1 VQTGSGIN
9 AVNAEGR
16 LDDIRSFSLDAT
28 TDIEQI
34 VTNTGNSTE
43 DLSFHF
49 LINGGELAL
58 FSPSGNF
65 DLLRASVTVQ
75 IFGIGS
81 HSGPSGFLWWWMAT
95 LEGDPFTGQ
104 VTLSSELVSDDL
116 GLGAPAI
123 SAIEIENGEAS
134 VGIAAFPAVI
144 DLGTLDSNNNSTTVS
159 YHMSASVSGPGL
171 NRQGGRASLG
181 DPFDITGNP
190 GSIISIPG
198 ASPVSA
204 VPEPA
209 SWSLLL
215 MGAAIFLGLPG
226 RLRRTARS
234 EITSGGGLPPC
245 SVPIAATI
253 IARIADNF

>member
-1 VQTGSGIN
+1 MVQSQSFGPSSGVAVAEAGRTRAVQTGSGIN

-16 LDDIRSFSLDAT
+16 LDDIVSFSLDAT

-95 LEGDPFTGQ
+95 LEGDPFTDQ
-104 VTLSSELVSDDL
+104 VTLSSELVSDVL
-116 GLGAPAI
+116 GLGAPAM

-134 VGIAAFPAVI
+134 VGIAAFDAVM
-144 DLGTLDSNNNSTTVS
+144 DLGTLGFAGSTDIS

-181 DPFDITGNP
+181 DPFDLSGNP

-204 VPEPA
+204 VPEPG

-215 MGAAIFLGLPG
+215 IGAAILHVTK
-226 RLRRTARS
+226 RR
-234 EITSGGGLPPC
+234 
-245 SVPIAATI
+245 
-253 IARIADNF
+253 D